1 MKSTGRNPFQ
11 VFRDQWAI
19 MSLYE
24 RFEQVVALVL
34 SAVIAVIIVV
44 SLFQLIAIVF
54 TLLVLDAFNPLDHK
68 VFQSVF
74 GMIMTLLI
82 AMEFKHSIVR
92 VALRR
97 DSIIQVKTVILIG
110 LIALARKFVILDP
123 EASPAKI
130 AALAG
135 ATLALVR
142 PTGCCASAAT
152 APPRPLSM
160 TRHHPSDPRT
170 ALLQHRWLNR
180 LQTGLL
186 VLTLVG
192 IAAAAG
198 RLPFGEGGLWLA
210 LFAVAGALLLEPVA
224 ASALSLRLY
233 RVRALH
239 PQEAHEMWA
248 LLRELPA
255 RAGLPA
261 TPVPHYVPS
270 AVVNAFATGSKQEA
284 SIALTDGLLRS
295 LSPRELAGVLAHEI
309 AHITNEDLRVM
320 RLADSVSR
328 LTSLLAL
335 MGQIAILLNLPALLV
350 GAAEVYWPGLL
361 LLAASPQLA
370 LLAQLGLS
378 RVREFDADRLAAELT
393 GDPQGLASALAIIER
408 VSRSWR
414 AWLWPGWGNPKP
426 SWLRTHPATQ
436 ERISRLLT
444 LAPRPASAL
453 PFHEIHFLPESAV
466 TLRPPRWRPSGLW
479 R

>member
-1 MKSTGRNPFQ
+1 
-11 VFRDQWAI
+11 
-19 MSLYE
+19 
-24 RFEQVVALVL
+24 
-34 SAVIAVIIVV
+34 
-44 SLFQLIAIVF
+44 
-54 TLLVLDAFNPLDHK
+54 
-68 VFQSVF
+68 
-74 GMIMTLLI
+74 
-82 AMEFKHSIVR
+82 
-92 VALRR
+92 
-97 DSIIQVKTVILIG
+97 
-110 LIALARKFVILDP
+110 
-123 EASPAKI
+123 
-130 AALAG
+130 
-135 ATLALVR
+135 
-142 PTGCCASAAT
+142 
-152 APPRPLSM
+152 M
-160 TRHHPSDPRT
+160 TRHHPSDPRA

-255 RAGLPA
+255 

-295 LSPRELAGVLAHEI
+295 LSPRELAGVLAHEV

-320 RLADSVSR
+320 GLADSVSR

-335 MGQIAILLNLPALLV
+335 MGQVAILLSLPALLV

-393 GDPQGLASALAIIER
+393 GDPQGLASALAKIER

-414 AWLWPGWGNPKP
+414 AWLWPGWGNPEP

-444 LAPRPASAL
+444 LAPGPASAL
-453 PFHEIHFLPESAV
+453 PLHAPHFLPESAV
-466 TLRPPRWRPSGLW
+466 TPRPPRWRPSGLW

>member
-19 MSLYE
+19 MSFYE

-135 ATLALVR
+135 ATLALGA
-142 PTGCCASAAT
+142 TYSGCCASAAT

-160 TRHHPSDPRT
+160 TRHHPSDPRA

-210 LFAVAGALLLEPVA
+210 LFAVAGTLLLEPAA
-224 ASALSLRLY
+224 ASALTLRLY
-233 RVRALH
+233 RARALH
-239 PQEAHEMWA
+239 PHEAPEIWA
-248 LLRELPA
+248 LLRELSA

-295 LSPRELAGVLAHEI
+295 LSPRELAGVLAHEV
-309 AHITNEDLRVM
+309 AHIANEDLRVM
-320 RLADSVSR
+320 GLADSVSR

-335 MGQIAILLNLPALLV
+335 MGQIAILLSLPALLV

-393 GDPQGLASALAIIER
+393 GDPHGLASALAKIER

-414 AWLWPGWGNPKP
+414 AWLWPGWGNPEP

-436 ERISRLLT
+436 ECISRLLT

-453 PFHEIHFLPESAV
+453 PFHETHFLPESAA
-466 TLRPPRWRPSGLW
+466 TPRWRPSGLW

>member
-1 MKSTGRNPFQ
+1 
-11 VFRDQWAI
+11 
-19 MSLYE
+19 
-24 RFEQVVALVL
+24 
-34 SAVIAVIIVV
+34 
-44 SLFQLIAIVF
+44 
-54 TLLVLDAFNPLDHK
+54 
-68 VFQSVF
+68 
-74 GMIMTLLI
+74 
-82 AMEFKHSIVR
+82 
-92 VALRR
+92 
-97 DSIIQVKTVILIG
+97 
-110 LIALARKFVILDP
+110 
-123 EASPAKI
+123 
-130 AALAG
+130 
-135 ATLALVR
+135 
-142 PTGCCASAAT
+142 
-152 APPRPLSM
+152 M

-198 RLPFGEGGLWLA
+198 RLPFGEGCLWLA
-210 LFAVAGALLLEPVA
+210 LFAVAGALLLDPVA

-239 PQEAHEMWA
+239 PQQAHEMWA
-248 LLRELPA
+248 LLRE
-255 RAGLPA
+255 LPA

-295 LSPRELAGVLAHEI
+295 LSPRELAGVFAHEV
-309 AHITNEDLRVM
+309 AHITNEDLRIM
-320 RLADSVSR
+320 GLADSVSR
-328 LTSLLAL
+328 LTCLLAL
-335 MGQIAILLNLPALLV
+335 MGQIAILLSLPALLV

-393 GDPQGLASALAIIER
+393 GDPQGLASALAKIER

-414 AWLWPGWGNPKP
+414 AWLWPGWGNPEP
-426 SWLRTHPATQ
+426 SCLRTRPATQ
-436 ERISRLLT
+436 ERIARLLT
-444 LAPRPASAL
+444 LAPGPASAL
-453 PFHEIHFLPESAV
+453 PLRVPHFLPESALA
-466 TLRPPRWRPSGLW
+466 TRPPRWRPSGLW

>member
-1 MKSTGRNPFQ
+1 MN
-11 VFRDQWAI
+11 
-19 MSLYE
+19 
-24 RFEQVVALVL
+24 
-34 SAVIAVIIVV
+34 
-44 SLFQLIAIVF
+44 
-54 TLLVLDAFNPLDHK
+54 
-68 VFQSVF
+68 
-74 GMIMTLLI
+74 
-82 AMEFKHSIVR
+82 
-92 VALRR
+92 
-97 DSIIQVKTVILIG
+97 
-110 LIALARKFVILDP
+110 
-123 EASPAKI
+123 
-130 AALAG
+130 
-135 ATLALVR
+135 
-142 PTGCCASAAT
+142 
-152 APPRPLSM
+152 
-160 TRHHPSDPRT
+160 RHHPSDPRG
-170 ALLQHRWLNR
+170 ALVQHRWLNR

-186 VLTLVG
+186 VLTLIG
-192 IAAAAG
+192 IAATAG
-198 RLPFGEGGLWLA
+198 SLLFGESGLWLA
-210 LFAVAGALLLEPVA
+210 LFAVAGTLLLEPVA

-248 LLRELPA
+248 LLRE
-255 RAGLPA
+255 LPA

-320 RLADSVSR
+320 GLADSVSR
-328 LTSLLAL
+328 FTSLLAL
-335 MGQIAILLNLPALLV
+335 MGQVAILLNLPALLV

-393 GDPQGLASALAIIER
+393 GDPQGLASALAKIER

-414 AWLWPGWGNPKP
+414 AWLWPGWGNPEP

-444 LAPRPASAL
+444 LAPGPASAL
-453 PFHEIHFLPESAV
+453 PLHAPHFLPESAV
-466 TLRPPRWRPSGLW
+466 TPRPPRWRPSGLW

>member
-1 MKSTGRNPFQ
+1 
-11 VFRDQWAI
+11 
-19 MSLYE
+19 
-24 RFEQVVALVL
+24 
-34 SAVIAVIIVV
+34 
-44 SLFQLIAIVF
+44 
-54 TLLVLDAFNPLDHK
+54 
-68 VFQSVF
+68 
-74 GMIMTLLI
+74 
-82 AMEFKHSIVR
+82 
-92 VALRR
+92 
-97 DSIIQVKTVILIG
+97 
-110 LIALARKFVILDP
+110 
-123 EASPAKI
+123 
-130 AALAG
+130 
-135 ATLALVR
+135 
-142 PTGCCASAAT
+142 
-152 APPRPLSM
+152 M

-198 RLPFGEGGLWLA
+198 RLPFGEGCLWLA

-255 RAGLPA
+255 

-295 LSPRELAGVLAHEI
+295 LSPRELAGVLVHEV
-309 AHITNEDLRVM
+309 AHIANEDLRVM
-320 RLADSVSR
+320 GLADSNSR

-335 MGQIAILLNLPALLV
+335 MGQIAILLSLPAQLV

-393 GDPQGLASALAIIER
+393 GDPQGLASALAKIER

-414 AWLWPGWGNPKP
+414 AWLWPGWGNPEP
-426 SWLRTHPATQ
+426 SCLRTRPATQ
-436 ERISRLLT
+436 ERIARLLT
-444 LAPRPASAL
+444 LAPGPASAL
-453 PFHEIHFLPESAV
+453 P
-466 TLRPPRWRPSGLW
+466 LRAPHYRPG
-479 R
+479 

>member
-1 MKSTGRNPFQ
+1 
-11 VFRDQWAI
+11 
-19 MSLYE
+19 
-24 RFEQVVALVL
+24 
-34 SAVIAVIIVV
+34 
-44 SLFQLIAIVF
+44 
-54 TLLVLDAFNPLDHK
+54 
-68 VFQSVF
+68 
-74 GMIMTLLI
+74 MI
-82 AMEFKHSIVR
+82 
-92 VALRR
+92 
-97 DSIIQVKTVILIG
+97 
-110 LIALARKFVILDP
+110 
-123 EASPAKI
+123 
-130 AALAG
+130 
-135 ATLALVR
+135 
-142 PTGCCASAAT
+142 
-152 APPRPLSM
+152 
-160 TRHHPSDPRT
+160 RHHPNDPRA

-186 VLTLVG
+186 ILTLIG

-198 RLPFGEGGLWLA
+198 SLLFGESGLWLA
-210 LFAVAGALLLEPVA
+210 LFAVAGTLLLEPVA

-255 RAGLPA
+255 

-284 SIALTDGLLRS
+284 SIALTDGLLRR

-309 AHITNEDLRVM
+309 AHIASEDLRVM
-320 RLADSVSR
+320 GLADSVSR

-335 MGQIAILLNLPALLV
+335 MGQVAILLNLPALLV

-393 GDPQGLASALAIIER
+393 GDPQGLASALAKIER

-414 AWLWPGWGNPKP
+414 AWLWPGWGNPEP

-444 LAPRPASAL
+444 LAPGPASAL
-453 PFHEIHFLPESAV
+453 PLHAPHFLPESAV
-466 TLRPPRWRPSGLW
+466 TPRPPRWRPSGLW